1 RRDKATMTMASHI
14 TTQASEDGPVIMERK
29 TKGERTLQYRLTVL
43 QQPER
48 ARACGSGS
56 KSAADRRH
64 VDPPPVVELRIFEL
78 GPNANDSKDI
88 TFHYNANFFLFAT
101 LELARP
107 MAHGR
112 VQTPAATATP
122 VLTGMPVSG
131 MAYLDRPA
139 EAGYFLFPDLSVRHE
154 GRYKLSFNLYEET
167 KEEKYFDE
175 ESSESKHSPVGASF
189 DWRME
194 VKSQAFNVYS
204 AKKFPG
210 LTESTALSRTVA
222 DQGCRVRIRRDVRMR
237 RRDGKPSGGDFKK
250 EDDYSHRPSART
262 PERQQPHDYRQRSS
276 SAASDH
282 SRAPYPSE
290 SQRRPSATESYPTGP
305 SAPPPPGYS
314 QGGQHLGF
322 GNTTPRLPQQYPGAQ
337 APPAS
342 PTTAYPSSHSSPYQG
357 PQNPHNYGSRPSS
370 QSFGSAT
377 GAYDDR
383 RASNG
388 FVPPSPQYAEKRE
401 DGRVMSHGYPVAPI
415 RTEQETKASHTL
427 PSISHLLNHTGQEG
441 PAPEARKSSV
451 PAYNPPPRA
460 EPDIIAVD
468 LNPNEEPEL
477 SIPTGSKRRYQ
488 DSSYEEPLRNGKR
501 PADADAH
508 VSRRSNRVEYPDLLN
523 MKRASG
529 IVQQLR
535 DGPYYYA

>member
-1 RRDKATMTMASHI
+1 MASV

-29 TKGERTLQYRLTVL
+29 TKGGRTLQYRLTVL

-56 KSAADRRH
+56 KSAADRRP

-78 GPNANDSKDI
+78 GPNPNDSKDI

-175 ESSESKHSPVGASF
+175 ESSESKHSPVGACF
-189 DWRME
+189 EWRME
-194 VKSQAFNVYS
+194 VKSLAFNVYS

-210 LTESTALSRTVA
+210 LSESTALSRTVA

-250 EDDYSHRPSART
+250 EEDYSHRPTART
-262 PERQQPHDYRQRSS
+262 PERQQPPDYRQRSS
-276 SAASDH
+276 SAASEH
-282 SRAPYPSE
+282 SRAPFPPE
-290 SQRRPSATESYPTGP
+290 PQRRPSVAESYAAGP
-305 SAPPPPGYS
+305 PAPPPPGYV

-322 GNTTPRLPQQYPGAQ
+322 GNTTPRLPQQFPGAQ
-337 APPAS
+337 PPPAS
-342 PTTAYPSSHSSPYQG
+342 PTTAYPSSHPSPYQA
-357 PQNPHNYGSRPSS
+357 PQNHYGNRPSS
-370 QSFGSAT
+370 QSFGSA
-377 GAYDDR
+377 ASYDDR

-388 FVPPSPQYAEKRE
+388 FVPPSPQYPEKRE
-401 DGRVMSHGYPVAPI
+401 DDRRMSHGFPVPPPI
-415 RTEQETKASHTL
+415 RSEQDSKSSMML
-427 PSISHLLNHTGQEG
+427 PSISHLLNPRE
-441 PAPEARKSSV
+441 PEAPALEAHKAPV
-451 PAYNPPPRA
+451 PPQGQAAIYMPPTPS
-460 EPDIIAVD
+460 ETDIIAVD
-468 LNPNEEPEL
+468 SDLDTKPEPT
-477 SIPTGSKRRYQ
+477 IPTGSKRRH
-488 DSSYEEPLRNGKR
+488 DSSYDEPLRNGKR
-501 PADADAH
+501 PSDIEA
-508 VSRRSNRVEYPDLLN
+508 RSLHLTQVVYSDLLN
-523 MKRASG
+523 MKRANGS
-529 IVQQLR
+529 VTSHK
-535 DGPYYYA
+535 DGPYFL

>member
-1 RRDKATMTMASHI
+1 M
-14 TTQASEDGPVIMERK
+14 TTQIVSQPSEDGPVIMERK
-29 TKGERTLQYRLTVL
+29 TKGGLTLQYRLTVL

-56 KSAADRRH
+56 KSAADRRP

-78 GPNANDSKDI
+78 GSNPNEPKDI
-88 TFHYNANFFLFAT
+88 TFNYNANFFLFAT

-139 EAGYFLFPDLSVRHE
+139 EADYFLFPDLSVRHE

-167 KEEKYFDE
+167 KEEKYFDDE
-175 ESSESKHSPVGASF
+175 ASEAKNSPMNASF
-189 DWRME
+189 YWRME

-250 EDDYSHRPSART
+250 EEDYSHRPSART

-276 SAASDH
+276 SAASEH
-282 SRAPYPSE
+282 NRTPYPAPP
-290 SQRRPSATESYPTGP
+290 QRRPSVAESYPAGP
-305 SAPPPPGYS
+305 TAPPPPGYGPS
-314 QGGQHLGF
+314 GQHLGF
-322 GNTTPRLPQQYPGAQ
+322 GNNTPHLPPQQYNNTQP
-337 APPAS
+337 PPAS
-342 PTTAYPSSHSSPYQG
+342 PTTAYPNG
-357 PQNPHNYGSRPSS
+357 YGSRPAS

-377 GAYDDR
+377 SYDDR
-383 RASNG
+383 CAPNG
-388 FVPPSPQYAEKRE
+388 FVPPSPHHAEKRE
-401 DGRVMSHGYPVAPI
+401 DSRRMSHGYPAPPPL
-415 RTEQETKASHTL
+415 RSEQDAKASHTL
-427 PSISHLLNHTGQEG
+427 PSISHLLNHSEQDNSVV
-441 PAPEARKSSV
+441 APRKAA
-451 PAYNPPPRA
+451 AYNPTTRIEA
-460 EPDIIAVD
+460 DIIAVD
-468 LNPNEEPEL
+468 PNPHDEPEPFV
-477 SIPTGSKRRYQ
+477 PTGSKRRYQ
-488 DSSYEEPLRNGKR
+488 DSPYEESLRNGKR
-501 PADADAH
+501 PADVDTAPAPRHNRIDYPHGLSA
-508 VSRRSNRVEYPDLLN
+508 RRANGSYT
-523 MKRASG
+523 MFH
-529 IVQQLR
+529 
-535 DGPYYYA
+535 DGPYFYS